1 MHPLR
6 STTILVL
13 ILALGA
19 LQCKKDEDP
28 VTPAATLPAEMV
40 GTWVFQS
47 ITVNGAPANPADYF
61 PLEQG
66 TVGIEVD
73 LRADGSFDWREYD
86 AQDNITGTA
95 QGTVTVSGNSVS
107 MTITVVNGAP
117 VPPQVMF
124 TGAYA
129 ISGTTMT
136 LTAQLEGNTLVLTLA
151 KK

>member
-6 STTILVL
+6 SISVLVL
-13 ILALGA
+13 VLALVA
-19 LQCKKDEDP
+19 LHCKKDEDP
-28 VTPAATLPAEMV
+28 VTPASTVPAGMV

-66 TVGIEVD
+66 TVGIEVV

-86 AQDNITGTA
+86 AQNNTTGTA
-95 QGTVTVSGNSVS
+95 QGTVTVSGSTVS
-107 MTITVVNGAP
+107 MTMTVVNGAP

-129 ISGTTMT
+129 INGTTMT
-136 LTAQLEGNTLVLTLA
+136 LTTQLEGNTLVLTLA
-151 KK
+151 KQ